1 MDLKKLVD
9 TAPENIKKEFIFKK
23 HKKGNLIIFPNEEN
37 NFLYILIN
45 GSAEVY
51 WQSYAGAM
59 ISLYIFNSYSCFG
72 ELEIFNK
79 EIKTLNVVA
88 KTNCETIAIHK
99 KYVYE
104 WMQIDFDFTF
114 YIVEQLAEKLIKSS
128 NNAVKMS
135 LLTVK
140 NRILSSIYA
149 HYKIGD
155 LNNLTKQ
162 VLSSEVR
169 APIRSIN
176 RSIAQCIND
185 GFINYKDKK
194 FSVNSIDKLEKY
206 LDNFI

>member
-1 MDLKKLVD
+1 MDLKKLVYN
-9 TAPENIKKEFIFKK
+9 APEHIKKEFIYKK
-23 HKKGNLIIFPNEEN
+23 HEKGSLIIFPNEEN
-37 NFLYILIN
+37 NFLYILTN

-79 EIKTLNVVA
+79 EIKTLSVIA

-104 WMQIDFDFTF
+104 WMQIDFDFSF
-114 YIVEQLAEKLIKSS
+114 YIVEQLAEKLINSS
-128 NNAVKMS
+128 NNAVKVS
-135 LLTVK
+135 FLTVK
-140 NRILSSIYA
+140 DRILSSIYT
-149 HYKIGD
+149 HFKIGD

-162 VLSSEVR
+162 ALSSEVC

-176 RSIAQCIND
+176 RSIAQCIDD
-185 GFINYKDKK
+185 GFINYEDKR
-194 FSVNSIDKLEKY
+194 FSVKSIDKLEKY